1 MAGNEDM
8 LKGHL
13 KKVDDILKKGNYIGS
28 FKQLDVAKDYAKRNK
43 IENITVAGKEV
54 RAVEEMERMTLEV
67 VKFALENGQYKIARY
82 ALDRAKEY
90 ARQNKIDAS
99 KEIRILDKQVDIKAA
114 ITIFKTAKQ
123 DFGNKKYND
132 AMKNLREA
140 DKFARKAEGRIPPLF
155 DELRLKI
162 YATSIGEKIDEV
174 KKLLDEGKKTDASSE
189 LTFAGYDI
197 DEARDRL
204 GNDPGIEELAKR
216 AEVMKRM
223 AEN

>member
-90 ARQNKIDAS
+90 AKLNRIDDAD
-99 KEIRILDKQVDIKAA
+99 EIEKLDRQVDTKAA
-114 ITIFKTAKQ
+114 ITIFKIAKQ
-123 DFGNKKYND
+123 DFANKKYND
-132 AMKNLREA
+132 ALKNLKEA
-140 DKFARKAEGRIPPLF
+140 DKFAVKAEGKVPPLF
-155 DELRLKI
+155 NDLRLKI
-162 YATSIGEKIDEV
+162 YVESITGKISEV
-174 KKLLDEGKKTDASSE
+174 EKLLAEGKKTDAANE
-189 LTFAGYDI
+189 LTFIGYDI
-197 DEARDRL
+197 DEARTKL
-204 GNDPGIEELAKR
+204 ENNPEIEGLAKKIEE
-216 AEVMKRM
+216 MKKA